1 MKIKET
7 TVSHLV
13 KIKILPI
20 NSELRILHLSQHDI
34 NVITTK
40 TIKYT
45 YVQYDPSILECTGK
59 RLDTQEAILLT
70 MFTVSVC
77 WGVDKVKSWPQFN
90 VKISGWAPLI
100 FI

>member
-1 MKIKET
+1 M
-7 TVSHLV
+7 
-13 KIKILPI
+13 
-20 NSELRILHLSQHDI
+20 
-34 NVITTK
+34 
-40 TIKYT
+40 
-45 YVQYDPSILECTGK
+45 QYYPSILECTGK